1 MCAAAHTR
9 PDARTWLGVRMD
21 GIDEW
26 TRAQQRVIEL
36 VSDRPA
42 EQTEVVV
49 PACPDWSARDLL
61 SHMVG
66 LGADVT
72 AGDEPDDHN
81 STWTARQ
88 VQQRR
93 DRTVA
98 QLVTEW
104 ESLTDPLREWMRDN
118 GTRPLGDVV
127 IHEQDLRGALRAPGG
142 QDSAGLRSIRDV
154 FLGRL
159 AKSVGDLPPIAL
171 VDESWSWVSAGSVD
185 DAAVLL
191 RAPAFD
197 LARAV
202 LSRRSKAQLRA
213 WTERGDVTPYLP
225 AFAQLGALPEQDLT
239 ESRTG

>member
-1 MCAAAHTR
+1 
-9 PDARTWLGVRMD
+9 MD
-21 GIDEW
+21 GIEEW

-36 VSDRPA
+36 VSDRPP

-49 PACPDWSARDLL
+49 PACPDWTARDLL

-88 VQQRR
+88 VEQRR
-93 DRTVA
+93 DRAVA
-98 QLVTEW
+98 ELVEEW
-104 ESLTDPLREWMRDN
+104 QSLTDPLREWMRDN
-118 GTRPLGDVV
+118 GARPLGDVI

-142 QDSAGLRSIRDV
+142 QDSAGLHSIRAV

-159 AKSVGDLPPIAL
+159 AERLGDLPPIAL
-171 VDESWSWVSAGSVD
+171 VDGSWSWVSAGSVD

-197 LARAV
+197 LGRAV
-202 LSRRSKAQLRA
+202 LSRRSAAQLRA

-225 AFAQLGALPEQDLT
+225 AFGQLGPLPEQDLT
-239 ESRTG
+239 ESLVS